1 MIEVILIFALATF
14 INISGVKAAT
24 NLHESAPTQRA
35 IVTVEDFNGQV
46 IDDRDVNYHNINN
59 QDVNNEKPQ
68 SLLEA
73 LQKLK

>member
-24 NLHESAPTQRA
+24 GLDNTQTKRA
-35 IVTVEDFNGQV
+35 IVTVED
-46 IDDRDVNYHNINN
+46 
-59 QDVNNEKPQ
+59 VNNEAPE

-73 LQKLK
+73 LQEMK

>member
-24 NLHESAPTQRA
+24 SLHDTAPTKRA
-35 IVTVEDFNGQV
+35 IVTVED
-46 IDDRDVNYHNINN
+46 VN
-59 QDVNNEKPQ
+59 DEEPE

-73 LQKLK
+73 LQELK

>member
-24 NLHESAPTQRA
+24 SLHDSAPIQRA
-35 IVTVEDFNGQV
+35 IVTVEDV
-46 IDDRDVNYHNINN
+46 HD
-59 QDVNNEKPQ
+59 EEPE

-73 LQKLK
+73 LQEMQ

>member
-24 NLHESAPTQRA
+24 SLHVSAPTQRA
-35 IVTVEDFNGQV
+35 IVTVEDV
-46 IDDRDVNYHNINN
+46 R
-59 QDVNNEKPQ
+59 NEEPE

-73 LQKLK
+73 LQEAK

>member
-24 NLHESAPTQRA
+24 SLHDSAPTRRA
-35 IVTVEDFNGQV
+35 IVTVEDFN
-46 IDDRDVNYHNINN
+46 
-59 QDVNNEKPQ
+59 NEKSE

-73 LQKLK
+73 LQELK

>member
-24 NLHESAPTQRA
+24 NLHKSAPTKRA
-35 IVTVEDFNGQV
+35 IVTVED
-46 IDDRDVNYHNINN
+46 
-59 QDVNNEKPQ
+59 VNNEKSE

-73 LQKLK
+73 LQKPN

>member
-24 NLHESAPTQRA
+24 SLHDRAPIQRA
-35 IVTVEDFNGQV
+35 IVTVEDV
-46 IDDRDVNYHNINN
+46 HD
-59 QDVNNEKPQ
+59 EEPE

-73 LQKLK
+73 LQEIK

>member
-24 NLHESAPTQRA
+24 NLHQSAPTQRA
-35 IVTVEDFNGQV
+35 IVTVEDV
-46 IDDRDVNYHNINN
+46 YDHDINN
-59 QDVNNEKPQ
+59 QEANNKKPE

-73 LQKLK
+73 LQELK